1 MARVLIVET
10 KPTST
15 VYRQFSFDY
24 DKVSLTDDPTLKK
37 VLKKDVVIET
47 SIADGYDWV
56 ILIGSEPFKFFTG
69 KSSVTEY
76 SGKVVND
83 KFIPTINPS
92 MLAFKPEAKPL
103 WEDSVKS
110 INAFVTGSKSAPK
123 YNMDNFKGIQDETEA
138 FKYLLWCKEQPYKYI
153 GLDSETSDLYPRN
166 GEVLGISISAA
177 PNTGAYIHVDCI
189 SERVDALL
197 REIFNT
203 KIVVFHNAKFD
214 MGWFAYH
221 FKWFFPNFEDT
232 MLLHYTLD
240 EQPGNHGLKSLALKY
255 TDYGD
260 YEEPLGQFISDYCKT
275 HGILKGDF
283 NYGLIPFDIM
293 WPYASIDACVTF
305 LLYDKFR
312 RAVERNPRLLKMYE
326 NILIPGSRFLTKIQ
340 DNGVPFDI
348 ERLKLAQKTM
358 TKEIEAAVLTLKAY
372 PEVQKFERDQGA
384 EFNPNSVQQLRKLL
398 FDYLGLEPTGILT
411 GTGADS
417 TNAEVLEQLA
427 EAHPIPALILTI
439 RKQGKI
445 KNTYLD
451 KIIPELDRDSKLRT
465 SFNLH
470 STTSGRLS
478 SSGKLNMQQLPRDNP
493 AVKGCIKARPGYK
506 IVSMDLT
513 TAEMYI
519 AAVLSGDP
527 ELMDVFRSGGDFH
540 STIAKKVFNLPC
552 KVEDVKKLFPG
563 ERQAAKAISFGIL
576 YGAGANKISA
586 TVTKGMQES
595 DPGAIYTKSEA
606 QEAIDDYFKTF
617 KRLKKWLK
625 TSEERILADG
635 FIYSH
640 FGRKR
645 RLRNIN
651 SDNKGIIA
659 HEVRSGI
666 NFLIQ
671 SPSSDINLL
680 AAIEMQEYIEVK
692 KLDASIFALVHDS
705 VLAEV
710 KDEHIDQYC
719 KKLKALIEMD
729 RGLNIPGMP
738 IGCEFSISDDYSE
751 GGFEEKFFG
760 EDDKI
765 AA

>member
-10 KPTST
+10 KPSNNT
-15 VYRQFSFDY
+15 YRQFDFDY
-24 DKVSLTDDPTLKK
+24 DRVSLTSDPNLKK
-37 VLKKDVVIET
+37 VLKKDVEIET
-47 SIADGYDWV
+47 SIADNYDWV
-56 ILIGSEPFKFFTG
+56 ILVGSEPFKLFTG

-76 SGKVVND
+76 CGKVVAE
-83 KFIPTINPS
+83 KFIPTINPA
-92 MLAFKPEAKPL
+92 MLAFKPEAKPV
-103 WEDSVKS
+103 WEDAVKA
-110 INAFVTGSKSAPK
+110 INGFVKGTRTVPK
-123 YNMDNFKGIQDETEA
+123 YNLINFKGITDEEEA
-138 FKYLLWCKEQPYKYI
+138 YRYLEWCIVQPYAYV
-153 GLDSETSDLYPRN
+153 GLDSETTSLYPRN
-166 GEVLGISISAA
+166 GEILGVSISAA
-177 PNTGAYIHVDCI
+177 PNTGAYISADCI
-189 SERVDALL
+189 SDRVNKLFL
-197 REIFNT
+197 EIFAK

-214 MGWFAYH
+214 MAFFAYH
-221 FKWFFPNFEDT
+221 MGWFFPNFEDT
-232 MLLHYTLD
+232 MLLHYALD
-240 EQPGNHGLKSLALKY
+240 EQPGNHGLKQLALQY

-260 YEEPLGQFISDYCKT
+260 YEEPLQLFIVEYCKKN
-275 HGILKGDF
+275 GVLKSDF
-283 NYGLIPFDIM
+283 NYGLIPFDVM

-305 LLYDKFR
+305 LLYDKFK
-312 RAVERNPRLLKMYE
+312 RAVQKNPRLHKMYTE
-326 NILIPGSRFLTKIQ
+326 ILIPGSRLLTKVQ

-348 ERLKLAQKTM
+348 ERLKLAQKIM
-358 TKEIEAAVLTLKAY
+358 TKEIDEAVQKLKAY

-398 FDYLGLEPTGILT
+398 FDYLGLTPTGLLT

-427 EAHPIPALILTI
+427 EEHPIPKLILTI

-451 KIIPELDRDSKLRT
+451 KIIPELDRDGRLRT
-465 SFNLH
+465 NFNLH

-540 STIAKKVFNLPC
+540 SAIAKKVFSLPC
-552 KVEDVKKLFPG
+552 KVEDVKMLFPG

-576 YGAGANKISA
+576 YGAGANKIAA
-586 TVTKGMQES
+586 TVTKSMQEK
-595 DPGAIYTKSEA
+595 DPNAFYSKSEA
-606 QEAIDDYFKTF
+606 QQAIDEYFGTF
-617 KRLKKWLK
+617 KRLKRWL
-625 TSEERILADG
+625 TSSEGKIMADS

-645 RLRNIN
+645 RLRNIS
-651 SDNKGIIA
+651 SDNKGIVA

-680 AAIEMQEYIEVK
+680 GCIEMQNFIEK
-692 KLDASIFALVHDS
+692 NKLDARIFALVHDS
-705 VLAEV
+705 ILAEV
-710 KDEHIDQYC
+710 KEDAVDIYMST
-719 KKLKALIEMD
+719 LRGFIEKD
-729 RGLNIPGMP
+729 RGLNIQGKP
-738 IGCEFSISDDYSE
+738 IGCDFHVSDDYSE
-751 GGFEEKFFG
+751 GKFEEKFLG
-760 EDDKI
+760 ENYKD

>member
-1 MARVLIVET
+1 MARVLVVET
-10 KPTST
+10 KPTNT
-15 VYRQFSFDY
+15 VYRQFTFEY
-24 DKVSLTDDPTLKK
+24 DKVSLASDPTLKK

-56 ILIGSEPFKFFTG
+56 ILVGSEPFKFFTG

-76 SGKVVND
+76 SGKVVD
-83 KFIPTINPS
+83 EKFIPTINPA

-103 WEDSVKS
+103 WDDSVKS
-110 INAFVTGSKSAPK
+110 INAFISGSKVTPK
-123 YNMDNFKGIQDETEA
+123 YNMSNFKGITDEEEA
-138 FKYLLWCKEQPYKYI
+138 YKYLIWCHDQPYSYI

-177 PNTGAYIHVDCI
+177 PNTGAYIHTDCL
-189 SERVDALL
+189 SDRNDKLL
-197 REIFNT
+197 RDLFGKKT
-203 KIVVFHNAKFD
+203 VVFHNAKFD

-221 FKWFFPNFEDT
+221 FKWFFPKFEDT

-260 YEEPLGQFISDYCKT
+260 YEEPLQQFISTYCKT
-275 HGILKGDF
+275 NGILKGDF

-293 WPYASIDACVTF
+293 WPYAAIDACVTF

-326 NILIPGSRFLTKIQ
+326 NILLPGSRFLTKIQ
-340 DNGVPFDI
+340 DNGVPFDL
-348 ERLKLAQKTM
+348 ERLKLAQKAM
-358 TKEIEAAVLTLKAY
+358 TKEIDAAVLTLKAY

-398 FDYLGLEPTGILT
+398 FDYLRLEPTGILT

-439 RKQGKI
+439 RKQSKI

-451 KIIPELDRDSKLRT
+451 KIIPELDRDGKLRT

-493 AVKGCIKARPGYK
+493 AVKGCIKAKPGYK
-506 IVSMDLT
+506 IVSMDLK

-527 ELMDVFRSGGDFH
+527 ELMDVFKSGGDFH

-552 KVEDVKKLFPG
+552 KVEEVSKLFPG

-586 TVTKGMQES
+586 TVTKGMQEK

-625 TSEERILADG
+625 ASEDKILADG

-645 RLRNIN
+645 RLRNIS
-651 SDNKGIIA
+651 SDNKGIVA

-680 AAIEMQEYIEVK
+680 AAVELQEYIEER
-692 KLDASIFALVHDS
+692 KLDARIFALVHDS

-710 KDEHIDQYC
+710 KEEHVDQYS
-719 KKLKALIEMD
+719 KKLKALVELD

-738 IGCEFSISDDYSE
+738 IGCEFSVSDDYSE
-751 GGFEEKFFG
+751 GAFEEKFFG
-760 EDDKI
+760 EDDQI